1 MQSSFP
7 LFPQAASSIASE
19 VDLLYFFIL
28 AVCSFF
34 AILVSAAVVFFAIKF
49 RRRHP
54 DEVGADIHGSIALEL
69 IWTVIPFVLAM
80 VMFFWGADLYFRI
93 ARPPADAMD
102 VFVVGKQ
109 WMWKVQHPEGVR
121 EINELHVPVGRPVR
135 ITLGSED
142 VLHDYYIPAFRVK
155 MDAVPGKLTTM
166 WFTATKVGRYHIFC
180 AEYCGTQ
187 HSGMIGEVIV
197 MEQQDYEA
205 WLAGGRSTGTAVENG
220 EKLFTSL
227 ACITC
232 HKTDQ
237 SGRGPILAGVFGSSV
252 QLMDGRKVVAD
263 ENYLRESI
271 MNPQA
276 KIVLGY
282 QPIMPTFQGTVSE
295 ENLLQLIAYIK
306 TLKAPG
312 TAAAPA
318 AGSPAA
324 AGSQGG
330 Q

>member
-1 MQSSFP
+1 MQSTFP
-7 LFPQAASSIASE
+7 LFPQAASSIASD

-28 AVCSFF
+28 AVSSFF
-34 AILVSAAVVFFAIKF
+34 AVLVSALVVYFAIKY
-49 RRRHP
+49 RRGHA
-54 DEVGADIHGSIALEL
+54 DEVGHDIHGSIALEL
-69 IWTVIPFVLAM
+69 LWTVIPFVLAM

-93 ARPPADAMD
+93 ARPPADAMEI
-102 VFVVGKQ
+102 FVVGKQ

-142 VLHDYYIPAFRVK
+142 VIHSFYVPAFRVK

-166 WFTATKVGRYHIFC
+166 WFTATKTGTYHLFC

-187 HSGMIGEVIV
+187 HSGMIGQVIA
-197 MEQQDYEA
+197 MEPQDYEA
-205 WLAGGRSTGTAVENG
+205 WLAGGRTTGSAVENG
-220 EKLFTSL
+220 EKLFTTL

-232 HKTDQ
+232 HKTDT
-237 SGRGPILAGVFGSSV
+237 SGRGPILAGVFGSTV
-252 QLMDGRKVVAD
+252 DLQDGRQVVAD

-276 KIVLGY
+276 KIVRSY

-306 TLKAPG
+306 TLKV
-312 TAAAPA
+312 AAPA
-318 AGSPAA
+318 AAP
-324 AGSQGG
+324 QGG

>member
-7 LFPQAASSIASE
+7 LFPQSASSVAGD

-28 AVCSFF
+28 AVSSFF
-34 AILVSAAVVFFAIKF
+34 TILVTLAVVYFAVRF

-54 DEVGADIHGSIALEL
+54 DEVGHDIHGSITLEL
-69 IWTVIPFVLAM
+69 VWTFIPFVLAM
-80 VMFFWGADLYFRI
+80 VMFFWGADLFFKLS
-93 ARPPADAMD
+93 RPPADSMD

-121 EINELHVPVGRPVR
+121 EINELHVPINRNVR

-166 WFTATKVGRYHIFC
+166 WFRATKPGTYHIFC

-187 HSGMIGEVIV
+187 HSGMIGQVIA
-197 MEQQDYEA
+197 MEPNDYEA

-232 HKTDQ
+232 HKPDA
-237 SGRGPILAGVFGSSV
+237 SGRGPVLAGVFGSTV
-252 QLMDGRKVVAD
+252 QLMDGRKVVVD
-263 ENYLRESI
+263 ENYIRESI

-306 TLKAPG
+306 TLKAPAPKAG
-312 TAAAPA
+312 APAAAPH
-318 AGSPAA
+318 
-324 AGSQGG
+324 GG

>member
-1 MQSSFP
+1 MQNGFR
-7 LFPQAASSIASE
+7 LFPQSASSFSGD

-34 AILVSAAVVFFAIKF
+34 AILVSAAVVYFAIRF
-49 RRRHP
+49 RRRDP
-54 DEVGADIHGSIALEL
+54 DEVGHDIHGSIALEL
-69 IWTVIPFVLAM
+69 IWTFIPFVIAM
-80 VMFFWGADLYFRI
+80 VMFFWGADLFFRLS
-93 ARPPADAMD
+93 RPPADSMD

-121 EINELHVPVGRPVR
+121 EINELHVPINRNVR

-166 WFTATKVGRYHIFC
+166 WFMATKAGTYHIFC

-187 HSGMIGEVIV
+187 HSGMIGQVTA
-197 MEQQDYEA
+197 MEPNDYEA
-205 WLAGGRSTGTAVENG
+205 WLAGGRSTGSAVENG

-232 HKTDQ
+232 HKADST
-237 SGRGPILAGVFGSSV
+237 GRGPVLAGVFGSTV
-252 QLMDGRKVVAD
+252 QLMDGRKVVVD
-263 ENYLRESI
+263 ENYVRESI

-276 KIVLGY
+276 KVVLGY

-306 TLKAPG
+306 TLKAPASKAG
-312 TAAAPA
+312 APAAAPH
-318 AGSPAA
+318 
-324 AGSQGG
+324 GG